1 MGPWC
6 VLQVIGGTAASN
18 SGGGGPVVLD
28 DCNFHECVNVSEFE
42 TSRSL
47 SFFPPDGEFVA
58 LNYRVTQVRRHFVRA
73 CELDEAEGQT

>member
-1 MGPWC
+1 
-6 VLQVIGGTAASN
+6 VIGGTAASN